1 MIFKQ
6 NLVEDDV
13 VENGDSSSEIIEV
26 KVQVANSIPTFIA
39 CPIFIVY
46 TLCEN
51 GHDFLDI

>member
-6 NLVEDDV
+6 NLVENDV